1 MWDGSFGFAVGD
13 VFGAGVRGVG
23 EGDFAS
29 VCGDDDVVGHG
40 PVFGVGY
47 GSGGGGFDVKVI
59 DLEVDQGGV
68 GVGRD
73 IEGLFCA
80 GGLDVPD
87 VDVGEVGETL
97 VFGDF
102 GGEGN
107 VVRRRVFEI
116 GGEGG
121 VAVAGVPV
129 HGDVDRDGYALKV
142 QVVDADVFGPAAAYV
157 RGFEEDAR
165 GNAGER
171 GDVVSLDVAEATGG
185 F

>member
-1 MWDGSFGFAVGD
+1 M
-13 VFGAGVRGVG
+13 
-23 EGDFAS
+23 
-29 VCGDDDVVGHG
+29 
-40 PVFGVGY
+40 
-47 GSGGGGFDVKVI
+47 I

-97 VFGDF
+97 VFRDF
-102 GGEGN
+102 GSEGD
-107 VVRRRVFEI
+107 VVGGRVFEV
-116 GGEGG
+116 GREGG
-121 VAVAGVPV
+121 VAVAGIPV
-129 HGDVDRDGYALKV
+129 HGDVDRNGYTLKIE
-142 QVVDADVFGPAAAYV
+142 VVDADVFGPAAAYV